1 MPEAFTVDVCSETP
15 CHWTPRPTPVSV
27 TDNTPSNLP
36 SIELKNEDVDGNK
49 PIPGSYGSHKQNKR
63 ATEPEPEP
71 LPPLTPA
78 NQSRPGPPLPD
89 WPNAD
94 EKGESVEFTKG
105 KSLDDIDPNV
115 QKLAVERQKADKAAK
130 KTIHRPDS
138 FHYFMDTRY
147 LLRPEAIESVFY
159 MWRITGDPSWQEKG
173 WNMWES
179 IEKAS
184 WTELAYSAIV
194 DVNDAN
200 STKTDSMERY
210 ACLKKD
216 LTDMVVSG
224 CRKR

>member
-1 MPEAFTVDVCSETP
+1 MPETFTVDVCSETP
-15 CHWTPRPTPVSV
+15 CHWTPRPTPVPV
-27 TDNTPSNLP
+27 TNNIPSNLP
-36 SIELKNEDVDGNK
+36 TIEPQNEDMDGNK
-49 PIPGSYGSHKQNKR
+49 PIPGYYGNHKHNKR
-63 ATEPEPEP
+63 ATEPEL

-94 EKGESVEFTKG
+94 EKSESVEFTKG
-105 KSLDDIDPNV
+105 KSLDDIGPNV
-115 QKLAVERQKADKAAK
+115 QKLAVERHKSDKAEK
-130 KTIHRPDS
+130 KKIPRPDS

-210 ACLKKD
+210 VL
-216 LTDMVVSG
+216 S
-224 CRKR
+224 